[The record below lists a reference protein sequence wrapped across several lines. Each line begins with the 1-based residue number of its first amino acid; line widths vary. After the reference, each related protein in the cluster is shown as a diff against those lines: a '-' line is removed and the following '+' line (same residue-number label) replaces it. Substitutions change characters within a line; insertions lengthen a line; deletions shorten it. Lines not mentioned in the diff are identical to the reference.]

1 MRTEHFRVI
10 AVSVAILYCL
20 SLDIARAESVAKA
33 ERGITGTFAFQYEGP
48 SLRAKSLRDADT
60 PLIVRIQRN
69 ESPSQYSVRFIG
81 NVPGQF
87 DLRDWLEHTD
97 GSPLQSAQP
106 MVVTIVSTLPNDPRS
121 DLFEVDG
128 FQPGFRGGYR
138 LALVL
143 IGMAWLGV
151 PIVVI
156 ASRILTRP
164 KAIQTKSVVTEL
176 SLADQLRPLVETAAQ
191 GQLSTNDKA
200 RLELLLLRYWRQE
213 ANLPYADMA
222 VAITKLR
229 THSQAGPILAAVERW
244 LHAENGVAR
253 PESVQ
258 DVLRLLEPFR
268 SVPAQPADAPAVGSS
283 AS

>member
-1 MRTEHFRVI
+1 MRATLFQFI
-10 AVSVAILYCL
+10 AVSAAILWCL
-20 SLDIARAESVAKA
+20 SLGTVYAESVAKA

-48 SLRAKSLRDADT
+48 ALRAKSLRDADT

-69 ESPSQYSVRFIG
+69 ESPTQYSVRFIG

-87 DLRDWLEHTD
+87 DLRDWLEHAD

-106 MVVTIVSTLPNDPRS
+106 MIVSIVSTLPNDPRS
-121 DLFEVDG
+121 DLFEVDR
-128 FQPGFRGGYR
+128 FQPGFSGGYR

-156 ASRILTRP
+156 VSRILTRP
-164 KAIQTKSVVTEL
+164 KAVQAKSVVPAL
-176 SLADQLRPLVETAAQ
+176 SLADQLRPLVETAAL

-213 ANLPYADMA
+213 ANLPHADMA

-229 THSQAGPILAAVERW
+229 THSQAGPILTAVERW
-244 LHAENGVAR
+244 LHAEDLAR

-268 SVPAQPADAPAVGSS
+268 SVPALPADTTAVGSS
-283 AS
+283 AT